1 MNFPIASHVSTLP
14 SKIPIVS
21 IHFAYL
27 CLFLC
32 AVSARIPPTVQL
44 NIPRLIITIIHYPPT
59 EADDSRRCRPRPT
72 TPDFAM
78 DEKGVRDMS
87 PVRLGRPSR
96 RIPTMVSLALVVIG
110 LYTYFSIPTLAQI
123 AADRWQEP
131 LQPALALVPFEA
143 HIMSKC
149 PDAKDCLK
157 YMVLPAMQRSVRV
170 SGC

>member
-1 MNFPIASHVSTLP
+1 
-14 SKIPIVS
+14 
-21 IHFAYL
+21 
-27 CLFLC
+27 
-32 AVSARIPPTVQL
+32 
-44 NIPRLIITIIHYPPT
+44 
-59 EADDSRRCRPRPT
+59 
-72 TPDFAM
+72 
-78 DEKGVRDMS
+78 MS

-157 YMVLPAMQRSVRV
+157 YMVLPAMQRVHDKVNFTLSFIGTYVETNPPP
-170 SGC
+170 GQPT